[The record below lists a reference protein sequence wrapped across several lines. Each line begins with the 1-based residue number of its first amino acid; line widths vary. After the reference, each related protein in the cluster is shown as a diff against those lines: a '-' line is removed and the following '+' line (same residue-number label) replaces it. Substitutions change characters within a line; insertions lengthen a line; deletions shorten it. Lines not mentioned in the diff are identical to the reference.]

1 MKRKLKSCEQFQS
14 KRKCFKYQYTPDMK
28 GQPVPLH
35 YLYDRLAT
43 DEQIDRLNKQL
54 ELRKCIY
61 DNLCLE
67 SHFILQSLSDVEK
80 SKMDTYIFGLIDDE
94 FPRWYI
100 EEEIE
105 YYIEDN
111 LNF

>member
-80 SKMDTYIFGLIDDE
+80 SKMDTYILVFWFHPFLHLQNIHQIS
-94 FPRWYI
+94 YI
-100 EEEIE
+100 
-105 YYIEDN
+105 N
-111 LNF
+111 L